1 MEVNQYLEMFI
12 EESKDH
18 LQACSEHL
26 LELEKNPD
34 DLAIVGEIFRSAH
47 TLKGM
52 SATMGFEDLAD
63 LTHKMENV
71 LDAIRNEKIHVSP
84 EILDVVFESVDHLE
98 EMVMDIANGGDG
110 KRDVSSTVAQ
120 LKRIELGEY
129 AIPEVVATTE
139 TPVAAVASMLEYDGF
154 EQTVISQSAEQG
166 FNAFEISVKLR
177 EDCLLKA
184 ARVFM
189 VFEILEK
196 YGDVIKSNPSVE
208 KLEDEQFDQQFYVAF
223 VTKESAE
230 DMQKKIMKVSEV
242 EEVIVA
248 TIGKPA
254 TAVASVLEYDGFEQT
269 VISQSAEQGFNAFEI
284 SVKLREDC
292 LLKAARVFMVFEILE
307 KDGDVI
313 KSNPSVDKLEDEQ
326 FDQQFYVAF
335 VTKESAEDMQKKIM
349 KVSEVEEVIVAT
361 IEHKQYSE
369 KEQAIQE
376 VAATATAT
384 VEVEA
389 QPATAPETNTAAPKT
404 AKAVAPAKTDKSHA
418 PVGNKTIRVNI
429 ERLDILMNL
438 FEELVI
444 DRGRLQSISTEVNH
458 GELNETVERMS
469 RVMGDLQTIIL
480 TMRMV
485 PVETVFNRF
494 PKMIRQLS
502 RDLNKKINLEI
513 IGAETELDRTVID
526 EIGDPLVH
534 LIRNSVDHGIENP
547 TARRAKG
554 KPEEGTVV
562 LRAYHS
568 GNYVFIEIEDD
579 GAGINRE
586 KVLAK
591 AISKGIVTQEQ
602 SYSMSDK
609 QINELILASG
619 FSTADVISDVSG
631 RGVGL
636 DVVKTTIESLG
647 GNISIESTQDVGS
660 VFSIQLPL
668 TLSIISVMLVE
679 IEKEI
684 YAIPLSSI
692 IETSIIRSSEI
703 MNAHNQKVIDFR
715 GKVVP
720 LVFLEEIFEVPCKEP
735 QDDEFHSV
743 VIVRKGEK
751 LAGLVVDSFIGQQE
765 IVLKSLGN
773 YLTNIF
779 AISGATIL
787 GNGKVALIVDCNA
800 LIK

>member
-1 MEVNQYLEMFI
+1 MDVNQYLEMFI
-12 EESKDH
+12 EESKEH

-26 LELEKNPD
+26 LELEKNPH
-34 DLAIVGEIFRSAH
+34 DLGIVGEIFRSAH

-52 SATMGFEDLAD
+52 SATMGYEDLAD

-71 LDAIRNEKIHVSP
+71 LDAIRNEKIKVTP

-98 EMVMDIANGGDG
+98 EMVMDIASGGDG
-110 KRDVSSTVAQ
+110 KRDVSSTVQ
-120 LKRIELGEY
+120 KLKLIESGE
-129 AIPEVVATTE
+129 AITTVSS
-139 TPVAAVASMLEYDGF
+139 TPVAQEVAATTVEAVETGKLVFDGF
-154 EQTVISQSAEQG
+154 EQTVLAQSAEQG
-166 FNAFEISVKLR
+166 FQTYEIAVKLR
-177 EDCLLKA
+177 DDCLLKA
-184 ARVFM
+184 ARVYM
-189 VFEILEK
+189 VFDLLEK
-196 YGDVIKSNPSVE
+196 EGEVIKSQPTVE
-208 KLEDEQFDQQFYVAF
+208 LLEDEQFDHEFYVAF
-223 VTKESAE
+223 VTKTPLDEI
-230 DMQKKIMKVSEV
+230 QKKLMKVSEV
-242 EEVIVA
+242 EYVNVKPIHIVQTEAQASSVIVA
-248 TIGKPA
+248 SEIQKPVE
-254 TAVASVLEYDGFEQT
+254 TQPIENVPVVTDNQQINEVHEQ
-269 VISQSAEQGFNAFEI
+269 VPSEQVDT
-284 SVKLREDC
+284 SKST
-292 LLKAARVFMVFEILE
+292 
-307 KDGDVI
+307 
-313 KSNPSVDKLEDEQ
+313 KSN
-326 FDQQFYVAF
+326 
-335 VTKESAEDMQKKIM
+335 VT
-349 KVSEVEEVIVAT
+349 
-361 IEHKQYSE
+361 
-369 KEQAIQE
+369 
-376 VAATATAT
+376 
-384 VEVEA
+384 
-389 QPATAPETNTAAPKT
+389 
-404 AKAVAPAKTDKSHA
+404 
-418 PVGNKTIRVNI
+418 VGNKTIRVNI

-444 DRGRLQSISTEVNH
+444 DRGRLQSIASEVNH

-469 RVMGDLQTIIL
+469 RTMGDLQTIVL

-494 PKMIRQLS
+494 PKMVRQLS
-502 RDLNKKINLEI
+502 RDLHKKINLEI

-534 LIRNSVDHGIENP
+534 LIRNSLDHGIESP
-547 TARRAKG
+547 EVRRAKG

-591 AISKGIVTQEQ
+591 AISKGIVTKE
-602 SYSMSDK
+602 SARSLTDK

-619 FSTADVISDVSG
+619 FSTAEVISDISG

-647 GNISIESTQDVGS
+647 GSISIDSIQDVGS

-692 IETSIIRSSEI
+692 IETSIIRNADI
-703 MNAHNQKVIDFR
+703 LNAHNQKVIDFR

-720 LVFLEEIFEVPCKEP
+720 LVFLEEIFEVPRKERF
-735 QDDEFHSV
+735 DDEFHSV
-743 VIVRKGEK
+743 VIVRKGDK

>member
-12 EESKDH
+12 EESKEH

-71 LDAIRNEKIHVSP
+71 LDAIRNEKIHVTP

-120 LKRIELGEY
+120 LKRIELGEEV
-129 AIPEVVATTE
+129 IPEVVAT
-139 TPVAAVASMLEYDGF
+139 VAAPVVESVLEYDSF
-154 EQTVISQSAEQG
+154 EQTVITQSAEQG
-166 FNAFEISVKLR
+166 FNAFEISV
-177 EDCLLKA
+177 
-184 ARVFM
+184 
-189 VFEILEK
+189 
-196 YGDVIKSNPSVE
+196 
-208 KLEDEQFDQQFYVAF
+208 
-223 VTKESAE
+223 T
-230 DMQKKIMKVSEV
+230 
-242 EEVIVA
+242 
-248 TIGKPA
+248 
-254 TAVASVLEYDGFEQT
+254 
-269 VISQSAEQGFNAFEI
+269 
-284 SVKLREDC
+284 LREDC

-313 KSNPSVDKLEDEQ
+313 KSSPSVEKLEDEQ

-335 VTKESAEDMQKKIM
+335 VTKTTAEDMQKKLM
-349 KVSEVEEVIVAT
+349 KVSEVDGVIVTT
-361 IEHKQYSE
+361 IDQRKFSE
-369 KEQAIQE
+369 KVFEAHQE
-376 VAATATAT
+376 VAATATA
-384 VEVEA
+384 VAEVA
-389 QPATAPETNTAAPKT
+389 AIPTNTPA
-404 AKAVAPAKTDKSHA
+404 AKAEPVAKPAKEATPSKADKNHA

-660 VFSIQLPL
+660 IFSIQLPL

-720 LVFLEEIFEVPCKEP
+720 LVFLEEIFEVPRQEH
-735 QDDEFHSV
+735 QDEEFHSV

>member
-12 EESKDH
+12 EESKEH

-26 LELEKNPD
+26 LELEKNPE

-71 LDAIRNEKIHVSP
+71 LDAIRNEKIKVTP
-84 EILDVVFESVDHLE
+84 EIFDVVFESVDHLE
-98 EMVMDIANGGDG
+98 EMVYDIADGGDG
-110 KRDVSSTVAQ
+110 KRNVQETVAK
-120 LKRIELGEY
+120 LKNIELGE
-129 AIPEVVATTE
+129 PVVAAKVLTK
-139 TPVAAVASMLEYDGF
+139 
-154 EQTVISQSAEQG
+154 QTVEAPVPVEEVDFKLTYDDFEKTVILQSSEQE
-166 FNAFEISVKLR
+166 FNAYEISIALR

-196 YGDVIKSNPSVE
+196 NGDVIKSSPTVD
-208 KLEDEQFDQQFYVAF
+208 KLEEEQFDNEFHVAYIS
-223 VTKESAE
+223 KESAE
-230 DMQKKIMKVSEV
+230 DLQKMLMKVSEV
-242 EEVIVA
+242 DLVDVKEIGQDVFTQVTVSSAAQSEEI
-248 TIGKPA
+248 T
-254 TAVASVLEYDGFEQT
+254 E
-269 VISQSAEQGFNAFEI
+269 AEI
-284 SVKLREDC
+284 
-292 LLKAARVFMVFEILE
+292 
-307 KDGDVI
+307 
-313 KSNPSVDKLEDEQ
+313 
-326 FDQQFYVAF
+326 
-335 VTKESAEDMQKKIM
+335 
-349 KVSEVEEVIVAT
+349 
-361 IEHKQYSE
+361 
-369 KEQAIQE
+369 
-376 VAATATAT
+376 AATT
-384 VEVEA
+384 EVV
-389 QPATAPETNTAAPKT
+389 Q
-404 AKAVAPAKTDKSHA
+404 A
-418 PVGNKTIRVNI
+418 PVEQKANSNKASGGHATSKTIRVNI

-438 FEELVI
+438 FEELAI
-444 DRGRLQSISTEVNH
+444 DRGRLLSIAADVNH

-469 RVMGDLQTIIL
+469 RTMGDLQNIVL

-494 PKMIRQLS
+494 PKMVRQLS
-502 RDLNKKINLEI
+502 RDLNKKIELNV

-534 LIRNSVDHGIENP
+534 LIRNSVDHGIESP
-547 TARRAKG
+547 EVRRAKG
-554 KPEEGTVV
+554 KPAEGTVE

-579 GAGINRE
+579 GAGINRDR
-586 KVLAK
+586 VLAK
-591 AISKGIVTQEQ
+591 AISKGVVTHEQ
-602 SYSMSDK
+602 SLSMSDK

-619 FSTADVISDVSG
+619 FSTAEVISDVSG

-679 IEKEI
+679 IESEI

-692 IETSIIRSSEI
+692 IETSIIRNSDI
-703 MNAHNQKVIDFR
+703 LNAHNQKVIDFR

-720 LVFLEEIFEVPCKEP
+720 LVFLEEIFEVPRQEP
-735 QDDEFHSV
+735 KDDGFHSV
-743 VIVRKGEK
+743 VIVRKGDK

-800 LIK
+800 LMK

>member
-12 EESKDH
+12 EESKEH

-71 LDAIRNEKIHVSP
+71 LDAIRNEKIHVTP

-120 LKRIELGEY
+120 LKRIELGEE
-129 AIPEVVATTE
+129 ALPEVVAT
-139 TPVAAVASMLEYDGF
+139 VAAPVVESVLEYDSF
-154 EQTVISQSAEQG
+154 EQTVITQSAEQG
-166 FNAFEISVKLR
+166 FNAFEISV
-177 EDCLLKA
+177 
-184 ARVFM
+184 
-189 VFEILEK
+189 
-196 YGDVIKSNPSVE
+196 
-208 KLEDEQFDQQFYVAF
+208 
-223 VTKESAE
+223 T
-230 DMQKKIMKVSEV
+230 
-242 EEVIVA
+242 
-248 TIGKPA
+248 
-254 TAVASVLEYDGFEQT
+254 
-269 VISQSAEQGFNAFEI
+269 
-284 SVKLREDC
+284 LREDC

-313 KSNPSVDKLEDEQ
+313 KSSPTVEKLEDEQ

-335 VTKESAEDMQKKIM
+335 VTKTTAEDMQKKLM
-349 KVSEVEEVIVAT
+349 KVSEVDEVIVTT
-361 IEHKQYSE
+361 IDQRKFSE
-369 KEQAIQE
+369 KEFEAHQE
-376 VAATATAT
+376 VAATATAV

-389 QPATAPETNTAAPKT
+389 ISTATPA
-404 AKAVAPAKTDKSHA
+404 AKAEPVAKPVKEAAPAKADKNHA

-660 VFSIQLPL
+660 IFSIQLPL

-720 LVFLEEIFEVPCKEP
+720 LVFLEEIFEVPRQEP
-735 QDDEFHSV
+735 QDEEFHSV

>member
-12 EESKDH
+12 EESKEH

-84 EILDVVFESVDHLE
+84 EILDIVFESVDHLE

-120 LKRIELGEY
+120 LKRIESGEE
-129 AIPEVVATTE
+129 AIPEVVATVE
-139 TPVAAVASMLEYDGF
+139 TPQVSSVLEYDSF
-154 EQTVISQSAEQG
+154 EQTVITQSAEQG
-166 FNAFEISVKLR
+166 FNAFEISVSLR

-196 YGDVIKSNPSVE
+196 DGDVIKSAPSVE

-230 DMQKKIMKVSEV
+230 DMQKKLMKVSEV
-242 EEVIVA
+242 EEVKIA
-248 TIGKPA
+248 TIN
-254 TAVASVLEYDGFEQT
+254 Q
-269 VISQSAEQGFNAFEI
+269 
-284 SVKLREDC
+284 
-292 LLKAARVFMVFEILE
+292 
-307 KDGDVI
+307 
-313 KSNPSVDKLEDEQ
+313 EQ
-326 FDQQFYVAF
+326 F
-335 VTKESAEDMQKKIM
+335 
-349 KVSEVEEVIVAT
+349 
-361 IEHKQYSE
+361 SE
-369 KEQAIQE
+369 KQQYEASQE

-384 VEVEA
+384 AEVVDT
-389 QPATAPETNTAAPKT
+389 QETT
-404 AKAVAPAKTDKSHA
+404 AKPAAAKATTPAKADKSHA

-547 TARRAKG
+547 TTRRAKG

-579 GAGINRE
+579 GAGINRD
-586 KVLAK
+586 KVLSK

-602 SYSMSDK
+602 ALTMSDN

-660 VFSIQLPL
+660 IFSIQLPL

-679 IEKEI
+679 IEEEI

-692 IETSIIRSSEI
+692 IETSIIRTSDI

-720 LVFLEEIFEVPCKEP
+720 LVFLEEIFEVPRKEL